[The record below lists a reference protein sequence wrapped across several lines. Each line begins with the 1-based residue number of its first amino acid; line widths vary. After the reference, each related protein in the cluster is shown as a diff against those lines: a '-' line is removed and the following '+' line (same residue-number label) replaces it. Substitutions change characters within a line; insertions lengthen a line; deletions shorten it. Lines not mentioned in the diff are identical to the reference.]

1 MGIDGVPF
9 YEGVVTPGWPRPAVF
24 PTGSRRDD
32 ATMNPEPFF
41 DKVLD
46 LLVDTVC
53 VVDAEGRYVYVSA
66 SCEQLL
72 GYRPE
77 ELIGRNMI
85 ELVHPDDRERTLAVA
100 AEIMQGRPQ
109 THFENRYV
117 RKDGGVVD
125 IMWSA
130 RWYRPEGLRLAVA
143 RNVSPLKHAARMQSA
158 VYAISEAAH
167 QADDLPELFG
177 VVHRILGELLPA
189 DRFQVALY
197 DAPSDTLSLPYA
209 AGEETPPTDAV
220 ALEPGSHLATVLRTG
235 DPLVT
240 SVAPPAAGARV
251 AGLGNWMGVPL
262 VASAGVIGA
271 LVVRTG
277 ADGGGYDEEQRDLL
291 QFVSTQVAAAV
302 ERKQAESR
310 LRFLALHDPLT
321 HLPNRTLFH
330 DRFEVALR
338 RARREREHLA
348 VLYLDLD
355 DFKRINDGHGHE
367 AGDRL
372 LCEVARNLERCVRSS
387 DTVARLGGDEFA
399 LILVNSEPR
408 ELDGTIVNRVREAVA
423 RPLGVDGTALSVS
436 ASIGVAVYPVDG
448 DDQESLLRHAD
459 TRMYSRKPESS

>member
-1 MGIDGVPF
+1 
-9 YEGVVTPGWPRPAVF
+9 
-24 PTGSRRDD
+24 
-32 ATMNPEPFF
+32 MNPEPFL

-72 GYRPE
+72 GYTPD

-85 ELVHPDDRERTLAVA
+85 ELVHTDDRQRTLAIA
-100 AEIMQGRPQ
+100 AEIMQDKPQ

-117 RKDGGVVD
+117 RKDGRVVD

-130 RWYRPEGLRLAVA
+130 RWHRPDGLRLAVA
-143 RNVSPLKHAARMQSA
+143 RDVSPLKHAARMQSA

-167 QADDLPELFG
+167 QADDLPALFG

-189 DRFQVALY
+189 DDFQVALY
-197 DAPSDTLSLPYA
+197 DASSDTLSFPYV
-209 AGEETPPTDAV
+209 AGGGARPAEGAPVDPET
-220 ALEPGSHLATVLRTG
+220 HLAAVLRTG

-240 SVAPPAAGARV
+240 STAEPATAA
-251 AGLGNWMGVPL
+251 AASGLGNWLGVPL

-271 LVVRTG
+271 LVARTEG
-277 ADGGGYDEEQRDLL
+277 ARGGYGEEHLDLL

-302 ERKQAESR
+302 ERKQAEAR

-321 HLPNRTLFH
+321 SLPNRALFH
-330 DRFEVALR
+330 DRFAVALR
-338 RARREREHLA
+338 RAQRDGERLA

-355 DFKRINDGHGHE
+355 DFKRVNDGYGHE

-399 LILVNSEPR
+399 LVLVNVEPT
-408 ELDGTIVNRVREAVA
+408 EAEKAVVDRVRAAVA
-423 RPLGVDGTALSVS
+423 RPLDVDGDRLTVS

-448 DDQESLLRHAD
+448 EDQESLLRRAD
-459 TRMYSRKPESS
+459 ASMYAAKSEAS

>member
-1 MGIDGVPF
+1 
-9 YEGVVTPGWPRPAVF
+9 
-24 PTGSRRDD
+24 
-32 ATMNPEPFF
+32 MNPEPFF
-41 DKVLD
+41 DKILD

-66 SCEQLL
+66 SCEDLL

-100 AEIMQGRPQ
+100 AEIMQGKPQ

-117 RKDGGVVD
+117 RKNGAVVD

-130 RWYRPEGLRLAVA
+130 RWYRPDGLRLAVA
-143 RNVSPLKHAARMQSA
+143 RNVSPLKRAARMQSA

-167 QADDLPELFG
+167 QADDLPALFG
-177 VVHRILGELLPA
+177 VVHGILAELLPV

-197 DAPSDTLSLPYA
+197 DAPSETLSFPYV
-209 AGEETPPTDAV
+209 AGDEATPAEDV

-240 SVAPPAAGARV
+240 STASTASGAPTAGIRTW
-251 AGLGNWMGVPL
+251 LGVPL
-262 VASAGVIGA
+262 VASSGVIGA

-277 ADGGGYDEEQRDLL
+277 VDGEGYNEEHRELL

-302 ERKQAESR
+302 ERKQAEDR

-321 HLPNRTLFH
+321 RLPNRALFH
-330 DRFEVALR
+330 DRFAVALR
-338 RARREREHLA
+338 RAQRDREHVA

-355 DFKRINDGHGHE
+355 EFKKVNDGYGHE
-367 AGDRL
+367 VGDRL

-399 LILVNSEPR
+399 LILVNIEPR
-408 ELDGTIVNRVREAVA
+408 ELDGSILDRVREAVA
-423 RPLGVDGTALSVS
+423 RPLDVDGDSVEVS

-459 TRMYSRKPESS
+459 ANMYARKPEPS